1 VLSSSPSE
9 FTLEG
14 DEKPDQG
21 AERVGNLAD
30 RMFQRVEIA
39 TYIFLGVL
47 LAVAAVLGMVG
58 ATALLMKSLP
68 AHGDADSLVIAIDR
82 LLFVLMVIEILH
94 TVRVSFRSGTL
105 VCEPFLVVGLIAS
118 IRRVL
123 VITLESS
130 EANQPGKWTP
140 ESQAVLHSSMLELLV
155 LGGMILVMVMSIYV
169 LRRSDRAS

>member
-1 VLSSSPSE
+1 
-9 FTLEG
+9 LEG
-14 DEKPDQG
+14 DDKPDKS
-21 AERVGNLAD
+21 AARVGNLAD

-47 LAVAAVLGMVG
+47 LAAAAVLGMVG

-130 EANQPGKWTP
+130 EANQPGRWTP

-155 LGGMILVMVMSIYV
+155 LGGLILVMVMSIYV
-169 LRRSDRAS
+169 LRRSDRASQP

>member
-1 VLSSSPSE
+1 M
-9 FTLEG
+9 EG
-14 DEKPDQG
+14 DDKTTKSVTRAG
-21 AERVGNLAD
+21 HLAD
-30 RMFQRVEIA
+30 RIFQQVEIA
-39 TYIFLGVL
+39 TYILLGVL
-47 LAVAAVLGMVG
+47 LAAAAVLGMFG
-58 ATALLMKSLP
+58 AGVVLLTSLQ
-68 AHGDADSLVIAIDR
+68 AYGNSDSLVVAIDR

-140 ESQAVLHSSMLELLV
+140 ESQALLHSAMLELLV
-155 LGGMILVMVMSIYV
+155 LGGLILVMVVSIFL
-169 LRRSDRAS
+169 LRRSHRGSTAG